1 MTDERNEVILIDK
14 PLKWTSF
21 DVVNKIRWA
30 GKYKKVGHA
39 GTLDPL
45 ATGLLILCTGKM
57 TKQIDS
63 FQAQEKGYTGT
74 LVLGK
79 TTPSVDLETEFDAE
93 YPTEHI
99 TQEAINQAVNQL
111 TGRIEQVPPAHSAI
125 KINGKRAYESAR
137 KGEEVI
143 LKPRQVEVKKFEI
156 DTSNFPEIAF
166 KIDCS
171 KGTYIRS
178 LVRDFGKLLDSGAY
192 MRSLRRTRIG
202 EFKIENSLTIE
213 QFLATLPNFT
223 ENSTK
228 EIESIL

>member
-1 MTDERNEVILIDK
+1 MDERNEVILIDK

-21 DVVNKIRWA
+21 DVVNKVRWA

-57 TKQIDS
+57 TKQIDT
-63 FQAQEKGYTGT
+63 FQAQEKEYTGT

-93 YPTEHI
+93 YPINHI
-99 TQEAINQAVNQL
+99 SQEAINQAVSTL
-111 TGRIEQVPPAHSAI
+111 SGVIEQIPPAHSAI
-125 KINGKRAYESAR
+125 KINGKRAYEAAR

-143 LKPRQVEVKKFEI
+143 IKSRQVEVKEFEI
-156 DTSNFPEIAF
+156 DKTNFPEISF
-166 KIDCS
+166 RIVCS

-192 MRSLRRTRIG
+192 MSSLRRTRIG

-213 QFLATLPNFT
+213 QFLETVPERLSKL
-223 ENSTK
+223 EN
-228 EIESIL
+228 LNNQQ

>member
-1 MTDERNEVILIDK
+1 MDERNEVILIDK
-14 PLKWTSF
+14 PLRWTSF

-45 ATGLLILCTGKM
+45 ATGLLILCTGKK
-57 TKQIDS
+57 TKEIDTY
-63 FQAQEKGYTGT
+63 QAQEKEYTGT

-93 YPTEHI
+93 FATEHI
-99 TQEAINQAVNQL
+99 TQESINQVVSQL
-111 TGRIEQVPPAHSAI
+111 SGVIEQIPPAHSAI

-143 LKPRQVEVKKFEI
+143 IKPRQVEVKEFEI
-156 DTSNFPEIAF
+156 DSTNFPEISF
-166 KIDCS
+166 RIVCS

-178 LVRDFGKLLDSGAY
+178 LVRDFGKLLGSGAH
-192 MRSLRRTRIG
+192 MSALRRTRIG
-202 EFKIENSLTIE
+202 DFKIENALTIE
-213 QFLATLPNFT
+213 QFLANLPDFT
-223 ENSTK
+223 DNSTTK
-228 EIESIL
+228 SESIL

>member
-45 ATGLLILCTGKM
+45 ATGLLILCTGKK
-57 TKQIDS
+57 TKEIDS
-63 FQAQEKGYTGT
+63 YQAQEKEYTGT

-79 TTPSVDLETEFDAE
+79 TTPSVDLETDFDAE
-93 YPTEHI
+93 YPINHI
-99 TQEAINQAVNQL
+99 TKDLIQQVILQL
-111 TGRIEQVPPAHSAI
+111 SGEIEQIPPAHSAV

-137 KGEEVI
+137 KGQEVEI
-143 LKPRQVEVKKFEI
+143 KARKVTVKTFEI
-156 DTSNFPEIAF
+156 DDSLFPTIHF
-166 KIDCS
+166 RIVCT

-192 MRSLRRTRIG
+192 MSALRRTRIG
-202 EFKIENSLTIE
+202 DFKIEDAKTIE
-213 QFLATLPNFT
+213 AFLESLPPRD
-223 ENSTK
+223 
-228 EIESIL
+228 SILVN